1 MKDEPV
7 LLYTTYPS
15 LVEAEKAGR
24 GLVEAGVCACV
35 NIFPTMRSIY
45 RWNGAIEQ
53 SDEVVMIVKT
63 RKSLAERV
71 TEAVKIGHSYDT
83 PAILVLPVNG
93 GNQPFIDWILAET
106 SGAATKQ

>member
-15 LVEAEKAGR
+15 LVEAEKAG
-24 GLVEAGVCACV
+24 GELVEAGLCACV

-45 RWNGAIEQ
+45 RWSGKIEQ
-53 SDEVVMIVKT
+53 ADEAVMIVKT

-71 TEAVKIGHSYDT
+71 TEAVKVRHSYDM

-93 GNQPFIDWILAET
+93 GNQSFIDWILAET
-106 SGAATKQ
+106 SGAVGKK